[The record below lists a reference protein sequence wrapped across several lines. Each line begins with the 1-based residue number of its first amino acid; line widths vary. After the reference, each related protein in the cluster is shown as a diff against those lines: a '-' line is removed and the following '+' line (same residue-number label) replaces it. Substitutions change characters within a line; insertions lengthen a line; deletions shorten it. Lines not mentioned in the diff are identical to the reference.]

1 MIYRPLWHD
10 LLLAQK
16 TNKKNKQH
24 IFLAIGFKTNF
35 FVPLVNCKV
44 VLNFWLEICKQL
56 DYTYI

>member
-1 MIYRPLWHD
+1 MIYRPPWHD
-10 LLLAQK
+10 LLLAK
-16 TNKKNKQH
+16 NKKKQH

-56 DYTYI
+56 DYT